1 MENNMENH
9 ENEILEVMQHNRR
22 FIAWKCES
30 VREGMKPFGRSETPA
45 CGFWSV
51 KATKS
56 NNKHLQANCKN
67 PACKRR
73 ARLNANTRKFYEYDT
88 KEAAERHCEAL
99 NREAGRF
106 DQEHAPSAQEAHH
119 NLQEMEVVE

>member
-1 MENNMENH
+1 MENT
-9 ENEILEVMQHNRR
+9 ENENSEVMMHNRR

-30 VREGMKPFGRSETPA
+30 VREGMKPFGRSETAA

-56 NNKHLQANCKN
+56 TNKHLQANC

-73 ARLNANTRKFYEYDT
+73 ARLNINTRKFYEYDT
-88 KEAAERHCEAL
+88 KEAAKMHCEAL
-99 NREAGRF
+99 NEQAGI
-106 DQEHAPSAQEAHH
+106 
-119 NLQEMEVVE
+119 MEVVQ